1 MSACSDPAW
10 RVVIV
15 ITANTFQNGL
25 FMLEENGFVIA
36 VRENVG
42 ILTII

>member
-1 MSACSDPAW
+1 MLACLDPAC
-10 RVVIV
+10 RLVIV

-36 VRENVG
+36 VQENVG